1 MQSLLEVFLWR
12 CSLITLVVVVTIA
25 CTVLVRAI
33 GDRLRARRTRRSDF
47 AAALTTEGRD
57 PGYLIAT
64 DGPKLRRALPRSAD
78 RRDSTQ
84 NGKSREAA

>member
-33 GDRLRARRTRRSDF
+33 GDRLRARRTRRSDI
-47 AAALTTEGRD
+47 AAALATDGHD
-57 PGYLIAT
+57 PGYLSAL
-64 DGPKLRRALPRSAD
+64 DGPMLRRALPRSD
-78 RRDSTQ
+78 VGRESIR